1 MGKKSINRS
10 IAGFVCDMSYEKL
23 PDSITHRAKL
33 LVLDTLGAMIHGRDM
48 ECLRIVLLCWDQNPN
63 NVRVVQ

>member
-23 PDSITHRAKL
+23 PDSVTHRAKL
-33 LVLDTLGAMIHGRDM
+33 VALGHIRCDDPRAGHGVPPHCPVVLG
-48 ECLRIVLLCWDQNPN
+48 PKS
-63 NVRVVQ
+63 